1 MIDEERKQIEEHV
14 AHNSQVKSKIIKGGE
29 CERSKKMKF
38 NAIAK
43 HISQIFSKC
52 MTRK

>member
-38 NAIAK
+38 NAIENTY
-43 HISQIFSKC
+43 HRFSANV
-52 MTRK
+52 